1 MIEPY
6 AAKKDVQPY
15 YPAVVDIETDRRTGA
30 EIAVTWAKCH
40 APEETP
46 EVDVYASWDEF
57 WPDYLEYIQEHQ
69 ESRHRR
75 LYAHNGGNFDW
86 PHLIVWLLD
95 HDFAPE
101 RIRVLMAGG
110 MILGIDI
117 RIRKGVVVHLRD
129 SYRLLPESLAK
140 LTKSFKVA
148 HQKLDI
154 QDQLHHEL
162 AETDRRLFLEYCV
175 HDVLGLQEVLF
186 SFWTMIYRL
195 VGSIGELPMTLPALA
210 MRLWRITAPESGI
223 MTPRNKKLKAMERR
237 AYSGGRTECF
247 RVGRTSEVNVYDVNS
262 LYPAVM
268 QHIQVPAGYRGGFTR
283 NYVADKLG
291 LYDVTFQQ
299 TNTRAKP
306 VLRDEASNDFAYS
319 GAGVYTTVELDLLR
333 EVGGDFQIK
342 EGYVFHQSRNLFA
355 DFITN
360 WYGIRLQAQRNG
372 DTGLSYVCKI
382 LMNSLY
388 GKFGQKEEGWT
399 LYLMPRDELIM
410 RLQRGDQIREMGE
423 FVLVM
428 EERHNE
434 TTFVSIAAY
443 ITAAARSVLYGF
455 IAEAERRGGYV
466 WYCDTDSVHVSGAEL
481 GTSDDLG
488 AVKHEYTGP
497 ASYAGKK
504 LYALGDKLKHKGV
517 GKKAG
522 ITAQQMADLVDGT
535 IPAISA
541 TFETLPTAREI
552 LSRRRTAA
560 LGLERTRTLKVTGPP
575 G

>member
-1 MIEPY
+1 MITTY
-6 AAKKDVQPY
+6 KAKKDIQPY
-15 YPAVVDIETDRRTGA
+15 YPAVVDIETDRRDGK
-30 EIAVTWAKCH
+30 EIAVTWAKAH
-40 APEETP
+40 DAGTDPETI
-46 EVDVYASWDEF
+46 VADSWGEF
-57 WPDYLEYIQEHQ
+57 WPEYVEYILSCK
-69 ESRHRR
+69 ESRQRR

-86 PHLIVWLLD
+86 PHLIVWLMD
-95 HDFAPE
+95 NGYTPE
-101 RIRVLMAGG
+101 RIRVIMAGG
-110 MILGIDI
+110 MILGIDV
-117 RIRKGVVVHLRD
+117 RVQKDVVIHLRD

-140 LTKSFKVA
+140 LTKSFAVA

-154 QDQLHHEL
+154 NDQLHHDL
-162 AETDRRLFLEYCV
+162 AESDPFRFREYCV
-175 HDVLGLQEVLF
+175 HDVLGLQEVLY
-186 SFWTMIYRL
+186 SFWTMLYRL

-210 MRLWRITAPESGI
+210 MRLWRMTLDGDM
-223 MTPRNKKLKAMERR
+223 MTPGTRKLKDLERR

-268 QHIQVPAGYRGGFTR
+268 QEIRVPTSYRGGWTR
-283 NYVADKLG
+283 TYDPDRLG
-291 LYDVTFQQ
+291 LYDVEFTQH
-299 TNTRAKP
+299 NRDAKP
-306 VLRDEASNDFAYS
+306 VLRDEESQEFCYQ

-333 EVGGDFQIK
+333 EVGGDFRVK
-342 EGYVFHQSRNLFA
+342 EGYVFLRSRNLFA
-355 DFITN
+355 DFITK
-360 WYGIRLQAQRNG
+360 WYGIRQDAQRKG

-399 LYLMPRDELIM
+399 LYLLPRTEL
-410 RLQRGDQIREMGE
+410 LQRIRRGDEIKEMGE
-423 FVLVM
+423 FVLIM

-455 IAEAERRGGYV
+455 IHEAESRGGYV
-466 WYCDTDSVHVSGAEL
+466 WYCDTDSVHVSGAVL
-481 GTSDDLG
+481 PTSDDLG
-488 AVKHEYTGP
+488 AVKHEYTGS

-522 ITAQQMADLVDGT
+522 ITSQQMADLVDGI
-535 IPAISA
+535 IPAITA

-552 LSRRRTAA
+552 LSGRRTAA
-560 LGLERTRTLKVTGPP
+560 IGFDRTRTLKVTGPST
-575 G
+575 

>member
-1 MIEPY
+1 MIETY
-6 AAKKDVQPY
+6 KAKKDVAPY
-15 YPAVVDIETDRRTGA
+15 YPAVVDIETDRRTGG
-30 EIAVTWAKCH
+30 EIAVTWAKAH
-40 APEETP
+40 DRDTPP
-46 EVDVYASWDEF
+46 EVDVYDSWGDF
-57 WPDYLEYIQEHQ
+57 WPDYLEYILSHK

-86 PHLIVWLLD
+86 PHLIVWLMD
-95 HDFAPE
+95 NGFSPE

-110 MILGIDI
+110 MILGIDV

-140 LTKSFKVA
+140 LTKSFKVE

-154 QDQLHHEL
+154 ADTLHHEL
-162 AETDRRLFLEYCV
+162 AESDRFRFLEYCV

-186 SFWTMIYRL
+186 SFWSMIYRL

-210 MRLWRITAPESGI
+210 MRLWRLTAPQEGI
-223 MTPRNKKLKAMERR
+223 MTPRNKKLKALERR

-268 QHIQVPAGYRGGFTR
+268 QAIEVPAGYRGGFTR
-283 NYVADKLG
+283 EYHPEHLG

-299 TNTRAKP
+299 TNTDAKP
-306 VLRDEASNDFAYS
+306 VLRDEASNDFLYQ

-333 EVGGDFQIK
+333 EVGGNFTVK

-360 WYGIRLQAQRNG
+360 WYGIRLEAQRNG

-399 LYLMPRDELIM
+399 LYLMPREELIR
-410 RLQRGDQIREMGE
+410 RLQAGEQIKEMGE

-455 IAEAERRGGYV
+455 ISEAESRGGFV
-466 WYCDTDSVHVSGAEL
+466 WYCDTDSVHVSNAEL
-481 GTSDDLG
+481 CTSDDLG

-517 GKKAG
+517 SKRAG
-522 ITAQQMADLVDGT
+522 ITAEQMADLVDGT

-552 LSRRRTAA
+552 LSRRRVAA
-560 LGLERTRTLKVTGPP
+560 LNLERTRTLKITGPT